1 MEDLLVKLPEH
12 MSIRSEDLVGGE
24 MEPVS
29 LVFAG
34 SRDDLQSAFERAG
47 WTLADLPTPV
57 RVVRE
62 AIAIATNGLD
72 LSGPATPA
80 YFADRPQTLT
90 FEKPDAVT
98 PGIRHRHHT
107 RIWQTAYCVQA
118 ACLPLWVATA
128 SFDAGIE
135 VSHRLHLPTHRIDPE
150 IDLERDLI
158 ASDLATVGASTVGT
172 LKVLEPSMGTNAAGD
187 TFRTDGRAVV
197 LRLSPRGN
205 L

>member
-1 MEDLLVKLPEH
+1 QAAQPIAMEDLLVKLPEH

-72 LSGPATPA
+72 LSGPATDPYLREAGCCSARHSAPPPHANLADGILRAGCLLAFMGRYRQLRRRDRGVASPSPA
-80 YFADRPQTLT
+80 DP
-90 FEKPDAVT
+90 
-98 PGIRHRHHT
+98 
-107 RIWQTAYCVQA
+107 
-118 ACLPLWVATA
+118 
-128 SFDAGIE
+128 
-135 VSHRLHLPTHRIDPE
+135 SHRS
-150 IDLERDLI
+150 RDR
-158 ASDLATVGASTVGT
+158 SGTGPHSVGSGHC
-172 LKVLEPSMGTNAAGD
+172 
-187 TFRTDGRAVV
+187 GREYGGGA
-197 LRLSPRGN
+197 
-205 L
+205 